1 MLAKKTSKNQ
11 VTLPKE
17 IADRFP
23 GADYFD
29 VQVKGR
35 VILLRPVRIE
45 PEDGGDRLAAVRVKI
60 RRLGLTEKDV
70 AKAVAW
76 ARRKA

>member
-23 GADYFD
+23 GAVYFD

-45 PEDGGDRLAAVRVKI
+45 PEDGGDRLATVREKI

>member
-23 GADYFD
+23 DTDYFD
-29 VQVKGR
+29 I
-35 VILLRPVRIE
+35 VIKDNLIILTPVRISPVSLSVE
-45 PEDGGDRLAAVRVKI
+45 GIRSKMERLGIDRNDVADAVRWS
-60 RRLGLTEKDV
+60 R
-70 AKAVAW
+70 
-76 ARRKA
+76 RRKK